1 MDPMVLLG
9 RAPIAYNSGA
19 LLASDLRPGELLN
32 DVASLCFCIRRL
44 GFPVGL
50 TTAICFLG
58 RAE

>member
-50 TTAICFLG
+50 ATAIAF
-58 RAE
+58 